1 MPPRKSAASTGTRKP
16 RTTKAAKEAAAKE
29 AAAAAAASSASP
41 PAEVQIPEYTPLQK
55 TIQNTFASAQG
66 TTATHKKLV
75 VTLRATQ
82 EKCAQEGKKSEKA
95 FCLEFTRCLNRA
107 LVVKKGETVA
117 DRILRFCDMF
127 VRHIYEK
134 ETKDL
139 KAAKAAKTSDG
150 DVDMDM
156 DVQDDEEELADTC
169 TSRFSRFI
177 LTHLADGLKA
187 ANKTVRFRVCQ
198 FLALTLN
205 SIPALEEKI
214 FGRLKKELV
223 RRMYD
228 RESNI
233 RVQAS
238 LALMRL
244 GFGASDE
251 DDEEEDDDDDG
262 DDEGLVQNTV
272 VGRLVDRLSGDN
284 SADVRRAILLNLNH
298 TPLTLPHL
306 LERSRDS
313 DALTRRLVYS
323 RTLPSLGDFRL
334 LTISMREK
342 ILRWGLE
349 DRDPTV
355 RRAAEKAFV
364 DNWVSNADGDILEV
378 LERLDVVNSKV
389 AEMAMEAYWQHGNSI
404 DKPFGD
410 EYWDD
415 LTAESAFL
423 ARTFHDYCRDP
434 ASPNDHHIDE
444 KMPEVTHLAFIIQ
457 KNINLL
463 INSPAGVPV
472 NPVRGGGRTSTGGP
486 KDSAE
491 VEFIVEQ
498 LLLIALK
505 ADYGDEIGRRKMFAL
520 LRESLAIVDLP
531 EGTVSRIIEV
541 MRKVSGGE
549 REFCSVTLEIIAE
562 VHDTITPEDGD
573 EPAVDGDDNDSFH
586 SAQSEQSEQV
596 KAKSKAKPKP
606 KPKKAK
612 KRPDSDDEMMD
623 LDEDDE
629 DEDDSDERAIKEMVT
644 NLRCLFIAQCM
655 LENVEGD
662 LNSNAHLAT
671 MLNGLIVPAVRSQE
685 APIRERGLRCLGLC
699 CLLDKPLAEENLTLF
714 AHCFNK
720 GHEEL
725 QVEAA
730 HIICDMLVV
739 HGATL
744 FDSEKCK
751 IDQKTMFKMFSKAMK
766 LDENPETQAACV
778 EVLCKLFLA
787 KVVEDDELLKAM
799 VLAYFD
805 ASTTDNLALRQ
816 TLSYFLPVY
825 CHSRDDNQAR
835 MQRITVSTLH
845 TLIGLFGNLDD
856 GEEMVTPA
864 NIASQ
869 MADWTDPRKVFRAES
884 EVGKCNWDVHV
895 DLAED
900 VMAKIASGSTKEEKK
915 ILCQMLGKL
924 TISHFATPSKLH
936 DLASSTAE
944 LVTAKAVTDAV
955 ARNALVKFDAAVQK
969 VLSQIEDDGATR
981 ERPGTRG
988 SGGSTGARAGGDG
1001 AEDSNDDMEVVPDE
1015 TIVSEMGDLSIVSPL
1030 KARKAAAKAKEAEAE
1045 AEVEE
1050 EEEVKEDEVKEE
1062 EKESDD
1068 SEADL

>member
-29 AAAAAAASSASP
+29 AAAAAAAASSTSP
-41 PAEVQIPEYTPLQK
+41 PAEVPVYEYTPLQK
-55 TIQNTFASAQG
+55 TIQNTFSSAQG

-107 LVVKKGETVA
+107 LVVKKGESVA

-134 ETKDL
+134 ELKDL

-156 DVQDDEEELADTC
+156 DIDVNEDEEELADTC
-169 TSRFSRFI
+169 TSRFSRFL
-177 LTHLADGLKA
+177 LTHLADGLRA

-205 SIPALEEKI
+205 SIPALEERI
-214 FGRLKKELV
+214 FGKLKKELV

-244 GFGASDE
+244 GFGASEE
-251 DDEEEDDDDDG
+251 DDEEEDDDDDD
-262 DDEGLVQNTV
+262 DDEGLIQNTV

-434 ASPNDHHIDE
+434 ATPNDHHIDE

-463 INSPAGVPV
+463 INSPPGVPV
-472 NPVRGGGRTSTGGP
+472 NTVRNGNRTSTDGP

-520 LRESLAIVDLP
+520 LRESLAIVDIP

-573 EPAVDGDDNDSFH
+573 EPAVEGDDNDSFH
-586 SAQSEQSEQV
+586 SAQSEQSEQPKS
-596 KAKSKAKPKP
+596 KAKGKAKPKP

-612 KRPDSDDEMMD
+612 RVTDSDDEMMD
-623 LDEDDE
+623 LDGDDD

-751 IDQKTMFKMFSKAMK
+751 IDQKTMFKMFRQAMK

-787 KVVEDDELLKAM
+787 RVVEDDELLRAM

-805 ASTTDNLALRQ
+805 SSTNDNLALRQ

-825 CHSRDDNQAR
+825 CHSRDDNQVR

-845 TLIGLFGNLDD
+845 ALIGLFGNLDD

-869 MADWTDPRKVFRAES
+869 MADWTDPRKVFRPES

-895 DLAED
+895 ELAGD
-900 VMAKIASGSTKEEKK
+900 IMVKIAAGSTKEEKK

-924 TISHFATPSKLH
+924 TISPFASASKLQ
-936 DLASSTAE
+936 DLADRTAE
-944 LVTAKAVTDAV
+944 LVRTKAVTDAV

-969 VLSQIEDDGATR
+969 VLSQVDDTGAR
-981 ERPGTRG
+981 ERSRSRPGTRG
-988 SGGSTGARAGGDG
+988 SAGSASGGGDG
-1001 AEDSNDDMEVVPDE
+1001 AGDGDMEVVPDE

-1030 KARKAAAKAKEAEAE
+1030 KGKAKAAVET
-1045 AEVEE
+1045 EE
-1050 EEEVKEDEVKEE
+1050 EEEEDVKQEE
-1062 EKESDD
+1062 EEDD
-1068 SEADL
+1068 FEEDL

>member
-1 MPPRKSAASTGTRKP
+1 
-16 RTTKAAKEAAAKE
+16 
-29 AAAAAAASSASP
+29 
-41 PAEVQIPEYTPLQK
+41 
-55 TIQNTFASAQG
+55 
-66 TTATHKKLV
+66 
-75 VTLRATQ
+75 
-82 EKCAQEGKKSEKA
+82 
-95 FCLEFTRCLNRA
+95 
-107 LVVKKGETVA
+107 
-117 DRILRFCDMF
+117 MF
-127 VRHIYEK
+127 VRHMWEK
-134 ETKDL
+134 EAKDR

-156 DVQDDEEELADTC
+156 DVGINEDEDDLADTC

-177 LTHLADGLKA
+177 LGHLSDGLRA
-187 ANKTVRFRVCQ
+187 GNKIVRFRVCQ

-205 SIPALEEKI
+205 SIPALEEKT
-214 FGRLKKELV
+214 FATLRRELV

-233 RVQAS
+233 R
-238 LALMRL
+238 
-244 GFGASDE
+244 
-251 DDEEEDDDDDG
+251 
-262 DDEGLVQNTV
+262 GLIQNTV

-334 LTISMREK
+334 LTINMREK

-415 LTAESAFL
+415 LTAESIFL
-423 ARTFHDYCRDP
+423 ARTFHDFCRDP
-434 ASPNDHHIDE
+434 ATPNDHHIDE

-463 INSPAGVPV
+463 ITSPPGVPV
-472 NPVRGGGRTSTGGP
+472 NPVRNGSRSDTDGP

-520 LRESLAIVDLP
+520 LRELLAIVDIP
-531 EGTVSRIIEV
+531 EGTVRRIIEV
-541 MRKVSGGE
+541 LHKVSGGE

-562 VHDTITPEDGD
+562 VHDTITPEDLD
-573 EPAVDGDDNDSFH
+573 QPAVDGDDNDSFH

-596 KAKSKAKPKP
+596 KASKAKAKAKAKS

-612 KRPDSDDEMMD
+612 RAAGSDDEMMD
-623 LDEDDE
+623 VDEDMDDEDDE
-629 DEDDSDERAIKEMVT
+629 EERAIKEMVT

-744 FDSEKCK
+744 FDSEKCT
-751 IDQKTMFKMFSKAMK
+751 IDQKTMFKMFKQATR

-787 KVVEDDELLKAM
+787 RVIEDDELLKSM

-805 ASTTDNLALRQ
+805 ASTNDNLALRQ

-845 TLIGLFGNLDD
+845 ALIGLYGNLDE

-869 MADWTDPRKVFRAES
+869 MADWTDPRKVFRPES

-895 DLAED
+895 ELAD
-900 VMAKIASGSTKEEKK
+900 NIMAKIESGSTKEEKK
-915 ILCQMLGKL
+915 ILCQTLGKL
-924 TISHFATPSKLH
+924 IISPFATASKLQ
-936 DLASSTAE
+936 DLADRTAE
-944 LVTAKAVTDAV
+944 LVRTKAITDAV

-969 VLSQIEDDGATR
+969 VLAQVDDGAA
-981 ERPGTRG
+981 RPGTRG
-988 SGGSTGARAGGDG
+988 STGSTSGNGGESRGGDG
-1001 AEDSNDDMEVVPDE
+1001 AADADGERVPDE
-1015 TIVSEMGDLSIVSPL
+1015 TIISEMGDLSIVSPI
-1030 KARKAAAKAKEAEAE
+1030 KMKKITADTEDEE
-1045 AEVEE
+1045 GEEEVKQEE
-1050 EEEVKEDEVKEE
+1050 EEEHDPFEED
-1062 EKESDD
+1062 
-1068 SEADL
+1068 L